1 MKEEK
6 VERIIRNEM
15 ACVKMANKCSRNC
28 AECPLVMED
37 YEIIDAYDT
46 CISAVRLMSRIKAV
60 KKAVIAFACAMLFFA
75 GLVLASM
82 AEFNSMIYLAFS
94 LMSFAG
100 SAVVGG
106 LYGR

>member
-15 ACVKMANKCSRNC
+15 ACVKMANKCNRNC

-46 CISAVRLMSRIKAV
+46 CISAVRLMSRMKAI
-60 KKAVIAFACAMLFFA
+60 KKAGIAFVCAMLFFA
-75 GLVLASM
+75 GLVFASM
-82 AEFNSMIYLAFS
+82 AEFNSMVYLVFS
-94 LMSFAG
+94 LMSFSG
-100 SAVVGG
+100 SAVVGSI
-106 LYGR
+106 YGR